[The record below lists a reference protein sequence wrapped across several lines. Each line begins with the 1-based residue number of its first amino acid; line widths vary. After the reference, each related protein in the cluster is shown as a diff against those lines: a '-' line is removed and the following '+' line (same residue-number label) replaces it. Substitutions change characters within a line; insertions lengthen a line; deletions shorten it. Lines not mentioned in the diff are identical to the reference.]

1 MPTPAWQEGH
11 IIANKYLKI
20 MEIVNVVVTWIV
32 AVILGTM
39 SVVVFSQVIY
49 RYVLEAPLPWS
60 EELAR
65 YLMVWLVLLGASLGL
80 RSKALI
86 GMEALVNVFPAP
98 LKRFSIEAVLVFS
111 LLFLSVVMIYGMKLT
126 IMNHA
131 QVSPAMEIPMSWPY
145 AAIPVGAL
153 LMIANALV
161 VAIERWNKN

>member
-1 MPTPAWQEGH
+1 
-11 IIANKYLKI
+11 
-20 MEIVNVVVTWIV
+20 MELVNLIVTWLV

-49 RYVLEAPLPWS
+49 RYVLESPLPWS

-86 GMEALVNVFPAP
+86 GMEALINVFPAP
-98 LKRFSIEAVLVFS
+98 LKRFSVEAVLVFS
-111 LLFLSVVMIYGMKLT
+111 LMFLAVVMIYGIKLT

-131 QVSPAMEIPMSWPY
+131 QVSPAMGIPMSLPY

-161 VAIERWNKN
+161 VAIERWKKE

>member
-1 MPTPAWQEGH
+1 
-11 IIANKYLKI
+11 
-20 MEIVNVVVTWIV
+20 MELVNLIVTWLV

-49 RYVLEAPLPWS
+49 RYVLESPLPWS

-86 GMEALVNVFPAP
+86 GMEALINVFPAP
-98 LKRFSIEAVLVFS
+98 LKRFSVEAVLVFS
-111 LLFLSVVMIYGMKLT
+111 LLFLALVMIYGIKLT

-131 QVSPAMEIPMSWPY
+131 QFSPAMGIPMSLPY

-161 VAIERWNKN
+161 VAIERWKKE